1 MAKRI
6 SIGKRFFFAV
16 FLFVGLTLVASAL
29 TEVVLRL
36 SAGRQLR
43 SMLTIARV
51 MHYRNGAGLLLT
63 PGLRVEHTLASD
75 EATYPIRINAQGLR
89 ADREYAPA
97 PEPNVAR
104 VLVMGDSF
112 TFGIGVPVEQTY
124 AAVLETLLNDGAAD
138 ERFEVIN
145 TGFANGD
152 CPLPQYLYLKERGL
166 AFAPRVVV
174 VGFYADNDLHDM
186 DVYRVTP
193 GPDGLPASLTLP
205 GGDLPWWIKRTA
217 LYQQVGLQILQP
229 RLASLLSR
237 QNPVRP
243 HSATTAETSIHNLEQ
258 AMNLFAGMQR
268 LATAHAARLVVMYI
282 PAIDEA
288 FGERADKAQ
297 RLRAALTENATRRG
311 FAALDL
317 TAAVRAA
324 GPDVYLPID
333 HHFSALGHLVVAR
346 TLAEALRAAQP

>member
-1 MAKRI
+1 MEKRLSTRKKI
-6 SIGKRFFFAV
+6 VFAV
-16 FLFVGLTLVASAL
+16 FLFVGLTLITLVL
-29 TEVVLRL
+29 TEIVLRL
-36 SAGRQLR
+36 SAGQQLR

-63 PGLRVEHTLASD
+63 PGIRVEHTLASG

-97 PEPNVAR
+97 PAPHVAR

-124 AAVLETLLNDGAAD
+124 AAVLETLLNDGTAD

-152 CPLPQYLYLKERGL
+152 CPLPQYLYLQERGL
-166 AFAPRVVV
+166 AFGPRIVV

-186 DVYRVTP
+186 DLYRATP

-205 GGDLPWWIKRTA
+205 GGDLPWWLKRTA
-217 LYQQVGLQILQP
+217 LYQRVGLQIVHP
-229 RLASLLSR
+229 RLAQLLRRRKPDQPSDA
-237 QNPVRP
+237 P
-243 HSATTAETSIHNLEQ
+243 TAETGIRNLEQ
-258 AMNLFAGMQR
+258 AMKLFAGMER
-268 LATAHAARLVVMYI
+268 LAAAHAARLIVMFI
-282 PAIDEA
+282 PSVNEV
-288 FGERADKAQ
+288 FGDQADKAQ
-297 RLRAALTENATRRG
+297 RIRAALSASAARHG
-311 FAALDL
+311 FTTVDL
-317 TAAVRAA
+317 TAAIRAA

-333 HHFSALGHLVVAR
+333 QHFDALGHRVAAQ
-346 TLAEALRAAQP
+346 TLAATLRAAQP